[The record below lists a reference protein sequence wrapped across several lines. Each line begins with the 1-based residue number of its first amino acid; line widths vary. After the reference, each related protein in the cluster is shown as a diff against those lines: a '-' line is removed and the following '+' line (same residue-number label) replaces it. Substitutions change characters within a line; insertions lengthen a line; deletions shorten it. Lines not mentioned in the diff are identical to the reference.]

1 MAAHWETLY
10 QKALLEVQADDAR
23 DACALARRAIN
34 ERLTGLT
41 GRSVSIEKERE
52 LLRDALR
59 QLVIHEESRRRLTET
74 PDSPPFA

>member
-10 QKALLEVQADDAR
+10 QKALLEVHAHEAR

-34 ERLTGLT
+34 ERLTGLS
-41 GRSVSIEKERE
+41 GRSVSIEKKRE

-59 QLVIHEESRRRLTET
+59 QLLIHEENLRRSAET
-74 PDSPPFA
+74 PDSLPVA